1 MNIRRSAILRHSHV
15 PLLILVLSIPAAAQW
30 VRYRTEFVEEEGV
43 GRPSVARTFADHYT
57 DVVLAELV
65 DRRPGG
71 VRTIHMES
79 LDYADGAQQRPVW
92 IEEYQVLDSALGRV
106 SGRVLAVWIG
116 HTLADGSPAPM
127 RPRQVRQRVVAAVS
141 PAVGG
146 VLQLGGTYNPF
157 AEFHGVLLRSGDPR
171 ECVMSLSFEVE
182 TSRLLESEGTLSER
196 LLGTAVLAL
205 PALSRDQQVRTL
217 ELLGAAM
224 PEDAV
229 RLAAP
234 DRLSRRLLGVMDD
247 LDHRDRWLAYRALR
261 SWGNEENLPEALES
275 LRSACTDPGNWQ
287 VYPLR
292 DADDYRWLQHPF
304 EKRLGLLS
312 SPQAVIDLAHSACD
326 PRLAVA
332 FVEHAAPE
340 LHPDLLRS
348 GVERLWSKRSPAMEL
363 ALLRILPFWSGLTH
377 RRLERGKARG
387 EGFVSRAELVDFWT
401 SWLASDR

>member
-1 MNIRRSAILRHSHV
+1 MILA
-15 PLLILVLSIPAAAQW
+15 LSVPAAAQW
-30 VRYRTEFVEEEGV
+30 VPFRTEIVEEEGV
-43 GRPSVARTFADHYT
+43 GRPAVALTFADHHT

-65 DRRPGG
+65 ERRPGG

-79 LDYADGAQQRPVW
+79 LDYDDGAQQRPVW
-92 IEEYQVLDSALGRV
+92 IEEYQVLDSALGKV
-106 SGRVLAVWIG
+106 SGRLLAVWVG
-116 HTLADGSPAPM
+116 HALADGTLAPM
-127 RPRQVRQRVVAAVS
+127 RPRQVGQRVVVAVS
-141 PAVGG
+141 PAAGG
-146 VLQLGGTYNPF
+146 VLQLGGTYNPS

-182 TSRLLESEGTLSER
+182 SSRLLESEGTLSER
-196 LLGTAVLAL
+196 LLGTALLSLAE
-205 PALSRDQQVRTL
+205 LSRDQQVRTL
-217 ELLGAAM
+217 ELLGATV
-224 PEDAV
+224 PEDPV

-247 LDHRDRWLAYRALR
+247 LDDHDRWLAYRALR
-261 SWGNEENLPEALES
+261 RWGNDENLSEALES

-312 SPQAVIDLAHSACD
+312 SPQAVIDLADSACD

-332 FVEHAAPE
+332 LVKHAAAE
-340 LHPDLLRS
+340 RHPDLLRS
-348 GVERLWSKRSPAMEL
+348 GVARLWTKRSQAMEL
-363 ALLRILPFWSGLTH
+363 ELLRILPFWSGLTN
-377 RRLERGKARG
+377 RRLERGEARG
-387 EGFVSRAELVDFWT
+387 EGFVNRAELIDFWT